1 MIGYVYKRRFLK
13 RSIDTGYFQHLIV
26 NMDLYIRLYER
37 TRSCMPNISDDIY
50 SVVLLGTSG
59 VGKSSIAFY
68 LEHGYPAPRNVK
80 PTIAFGI
87 SHVVIG
93 KDVLSLV
100 DVGGQRQFLDMR
112 FHERFVRTA
121 DGLVFVVD
129 SSNRDYKYDEQWLI
143 DALKLISDQ
152 VPILVIANKQDLPT
166 ALSPEF
172 LEKNFINEL
181 LNGYSY
187 TVFGTV
193 AADPGGIRSG
203 ENIVQAFDYL
213 IKHMKQNRSLL
224 IKQKQ
229 II

>member
-1 MIGYVYKRRFLK
+1 MR
-13 RSIDTGYFQHLIV
+13 
-26 NMDLYIRLYER
+26 
-37 TRSCMPNISDDIY
+37 NISDDIY

-87 SHVVIG
+87 SHVVID

-121 DGLVFVVD
+121 NGFVFVID
-129 SSNRDYKYDEQWLI
+129 SSKRDYKYDEQWLK

-152 VPILVIANKQDLPT
+152 IPILVIANKQDLPT
-166 ALSPEF
+166 ALSPDF
-172 LEKNFINEL
+172 LEKNFISEIL
-181 LNGYSY
+181 HSYSY

-203 ENIVQAFDYL
+203 ENITRAFDYL
-213 IKHMKQNRSLL
+213 INHMKRNRKLL
-224 IKQKQ
+224 IKQKP
-229 II
+229 IV